1 MGSKKINVKDDAPI
15 LFFDGVCN
23 LCNWS
28 VDMILRLEK
37 NDQIRFA
44 SLQSNFSEQFLND
57 SNFPSSL
64 DSIIFRVNNKNF
76 VESDAVIEI
85 SKYLKT
91 PFSFLKYFHW
101 FPKGFRNIVYRMIAK
116 NRHAIFGKRLS
127 CRLPDGDFSSRF
139 IS

>member
-1 MGSKKINVKDDAPI
+1 VGSKKINVKDDAPI

-37 NDQIRFA
+37 NDQIRFT
-44 SLQSNFSEQFLND
+44 SLQSSFSEQFLND

-64 DSIIFRVNNKNF
+64 DSIIFRDNNKNF

-91 PFSFLKYFHW
+91 PFSFLKYLYW
-101 FPKGFRNIVYRMIAK
+101 LPKGFRNIVYRMIAK
-116 NRHAIFGKRLS
+116 NRYAIFGKRLS
-127 CRLPDGDFSSRF
+127 CRLPDGDLRSRF